1 MQTILETSRILIVW
15 RHPLFKEVTAA
26 ILQHAGLQSINA
38 VSLDEGLGAIQTLQP
53 DFVLI
58 EDEWPASWAFDEIG
72 VDLAVLAFTLD
83 RDDTRYYRYMRWRGL
98 DQERLMQ
105 IIQTS
110 RRCSVEAI
118 FSR

>member
-1 MQTILETSRILIVW
+1 MQTTLETSQILIIW

-26 ILQHAGLQSINA
+26 ILRDVGVESISA
-38 VSLDEGLGAIQTLQP
+38 VSLDEGRDAMRTLQP

-72 VDLAVLAFTLD
+72 VDLNVLAFTLD

-98 DQERLMQ
+98 DQARLMQ
-105 IIQTS
+105 IIRAS
-110 RRCSVEAI
+110 RRRGADSI
-118 FSR
+118 FSQ